1 MTRLEFRYSA
11 FRLVVENI
19 KVFRRKGVFQNT
31 CSINNIRCLQSS
43 DYNLST
49 SSPQKLWKVQKPC
62 QAFLALLC
70 LSLFLIAVGCSGST
84 AYQKAEKQ
92 VAQPTLISATEEEVK
107 QALGEPDTV
116 AKTPDNKTLFIYRP
130 PWKIV
135 PSPRDTIYVEID
147 NGKVAKIF
155 KIR

>member
-1 MTRLEFRYSA
+1 MNKIRYL
-11 FRLVVENI
+11 RN
-19 KVFRRKGVFQNT
+19 
-31 CSINNIRCLQSS
+31 S
-43 DYNLST
+43 DYNFST
-49 SSPQKLWKVQKPC
+49 GSPQKLWKVQKPC
-62 QAFLALLC
+62 QAFLVILC
-70 LSLFLIAVGCSGST
+70 LSLFLVAGGCSGST

-92 VAQPTLISATEEEVK
+92 VVQPTLISASIEEVK
-107 QALGEPDTV
+107 QAIGEPDTV

-135 PSPRDTIYVEID
+135 PSPKDTIYVEIE